1 MPLVAGIDCGTGF
14 TKAVIARQE
23 TTGPV
28 RILGRGRSRSGINVD
43 ESVNDALS
51 LALAE
56 AGVARA
62 HVDYVAATGF
72 GRYHVSSRDIQ
83 VTEITSA
90 ARAAHHLF
98 PSAAT
103 VLDIGSQC
111 TRAIAIGDGGR
122 VKAFK
127 SNDKCAAG
135 SGTFIARAAK
145 YLEVPLDDVGR
156 LSLNASHPQPISSIC
171 AVLAESEII
180 NHVSA
185 GVTVEDILRGIHESL
200 ADRAGGLLK
209 RVGVQEEIT
218 LVGGVAKQ
226 AGMVRALQ
234 ERLGL
239 KVNVPEE
246 CDFVCALGAALLG
259 LKRVAARA
267 AAAALPR
274 EAVRATAFRLVAAG
288 KPLEQCELELT
299 PATDEV
305 VVEVAGCGICHTDVG
320 FAEGSVPTRHPL
332 PLVLGHEVCGRVVA
346 AGESARRWLKQLVI
360 VPAVI
365 PCGTCDAC
373 KAGRPTICR
382 RQFMPGNDGDG
393 GFATHVRV
401 PARDLCLVPEPLPAG
416 VTAAQLSVV
425 ADAVTTPFEAIRR
438 SALSKEDVAV
448 IVGVGGIGGF
458 GAQIASATGAAV
470 VAIDID
476 EEKLK
481 LAAEH
486 GAAMTL
492 NSSKLDE
499 KALKAE
505 VRGFAKRQRPGSVG
519 LKIFEMSGTSG
530 GQATAFGLLD
540 FGAYLAVVG
549 FTPKKIDLRLSNLMA
564 FDATARGN
572 WGCPPEQYPAAL
584 GLVLSGK
591 IRIAPYVELYPLSDA
606 AKVFEAVKRHEIK
619 KRAVLVPSP
628 AVRKED

>member
-14 TKAVIARQE
+14 TKAVVALQDAA
-23 TTGPV
+23 GPV
-28 RILGRGRSRSGINVD
+28 RVLGRGRSRSGINVD
-43 ESVNDALS
+43 DAANSALS
-51 LALAE
+51 AALDE
-56 AGVARA
+56 AGVARPYL
-62 HVDYVAATGF
+62 DYVAATGF
-72 GRYHVSSRDIQ
+72 GRYSVTSRDIQ

-98 PSAAT
+98 PSATT

-111 TRAIAIGDGGR
+111 TRAIAIGDKGR

-145 YLEVPLDDVGR
+145 YLEVPLEDVGR
-156 LSLNASHPQPISSIC
+156 LSLGATHPQPISSIC

-185 GVTVEDILRGIHESL
+185 GVSVEDILRGIHESL

-209 RVGVQEEIT
+209 RVGLDGEIT

-226 AGMVRALQ
+226 AGIVRALE
-234 ERLGL
+234 ERLGV

-246 CDFVCALGAALLG
+246 CDFVCALGAALLAF
-259 LKRVAARA
+259 KRVAARTSA
-267 AAAALPR
+267 SVP
-274 EAVRATAFRLVAAG
+274 EVESVRATAFRLLEPG
-288 KPLEQCELELT
+288 KPLQECELQLT
-299 PATDEV
+299 AAADDV

-320 FAEGSVPTRHPL
+320 FAEGGVPTRHAL

-346 AGESARRWLKQLVI
+346 AGEGARHWLKKLVI

-382 RQFMPGNDGDG
+382 QQFMPGNDGDG

-401 PARDLCLVPEPLPAG
+401 PARGLCFVPEPLPPG
-416 VTAAQLSVV
+416 VTAAQLAVV

-438 SALSKEDVAV
+438 SKLTEKDVAV
-448 IVGVGGIGGF
+448 VVGVGGIGGF
-458 GAQIASATGAAV
+458 GVQIAAASGAAV

-476 EEKLK
+476 DEKLQ
-481 LAAEH
+481 LAAQH
-486 GAAMTL
+486 GAGLTL
-492 NSSKLDE
+492 NSSSMDE
-499 KALKAE
+499 KSLKAE
-505 VRGFAKRQRPGSVG
+505 VRKFTKLQRPGSVG

-530 GQATAFGLLD
+530 GQATAFNLLD

-549 FTPKKIDLRLSNLMA
+549 FTPKKLDLRLSNLMA
-564 FDATARGN
+564 FDATACGN
-572 WGCPPEQYPAAL
+572 WGCPPEQYPPAL
-584 GLVLSGK
+584 KLVLTGK
-591 IRIAPYVELYPLSDA
+591 VAIAGYVQEYPLADA
-606 AKVFEAVKRHEIK
+606 AEVLEAVKRHDIK
-619 KRAVLVPSP
+619 KRAVLVPSHG
-628 AVRKED
+628 VQEN